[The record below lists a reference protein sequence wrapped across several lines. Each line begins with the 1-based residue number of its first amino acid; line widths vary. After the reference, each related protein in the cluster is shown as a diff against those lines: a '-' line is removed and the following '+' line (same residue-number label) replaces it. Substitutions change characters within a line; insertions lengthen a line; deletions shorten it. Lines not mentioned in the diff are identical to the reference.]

1 MTATLPDSRHPATAI
16 SLAWISLDSFQDR
29 FELRAGA
36 GGGPL
41 ARLTIGGLPLAS
53 ARVDADGHRLLFSP
67 KGVGNRQVAV
77 TDLSTETVLADF
89 EWRRVGREGTLRL
102 VEGGQLT
109 WRRTSRWHPT
119 FAFVDRFG
127 NLLLR
132 FHPDGLAVGYGIDAM
147 LEPPLGWR
155 DDLVLLLALGW
166 FLLLSSGTAAPSQP
180 AVMP

>member
-1 MTATLPDSRHPATAI
+1 MTATIPDSKHPAT
-16 SLAWISLDSFQDR
+16 SNRFAWISPDPLQDR

-36 GGGPL
+36 GGPL
-41 ARLTIGGLPLAS
+41 AQLTIGGLAFPS
-53 ARVDADGHRLLFSP
+53 ATVDTDEHRLLLTP
-67 KGVGNRQVAV
+67 KGVGNRQVAI
-77 TDLSTETVLADF
+77 TDLTTETVLGDF
-89 EWRRVGREGTLRL
+89 EWHRLGREGTLRL

-132 FHPDGLAVGYGIDAM
+132 FHPDGRALSYGRNAK

-155 DDLVLLLALGW
+155 DDLVLLLGLGW
-166 FLLLSSGTAAPSQP
+166 FLLLSSGAATPPNP
-180 AVMP
+180 AAMP